1 MVRIYDVP
9 GHTPAQSRATYV
21 SKLQLATQRFEG
33 MVAVKLKG
41 VVMGDIMRILELRA
55 QVEEAPEAKKLDV
68 IEKAITE
75 ISAMSVV
82 VPSR

>member
-9 GHTPAQSRATYV
+9 GHTPAQARATYV
-21 SKLQLATQRFEG
+21 SRLQLATQRFDG
-33 MVAVKLKG
+33 LVAAKMKG
-41 VVMGDIMRILELRA
+41 VVMDDIMRILELRA

-75 ISAMSVV
+75 ISAMSVI
-82 VPSR
+82 VPSK